1 MEEKIMNLHSR
12 KFSSAALFA
21 LAAASTPALS
31 QDTGWY
37 GGLGIGQSTF
47 VGACDGISSPD
58 SCEEKDTAWKIFG
71 GYQFNRNFAGEF
83 GYTDLGKTTLSLA
96 GFGSASNAVTGFELT
111 GVGSVPVNEQ
121 LSVYG
126 RLGFFLWNAD
136 LKGLFGS
143 ASASGMGV
151 TFGFGA
157 SFNLATNA
165 ALRLEWQR
173 YKDVGDPVT
182 TINGDIDLIGAG
194 LVLKF

>member
-1 MEEKIMNLHSR
+1 MNPQSR
-12 KFSSAALFA
+12 KSLSAALFA

-31 QDTGWY
+31 KDTGWY

-58 SCEEKDTAWKIFG
+58 SCQEKDTAWKIFG

-96 GFGSASNAVTGFELT
+96 GFGSASTGANGFELT
-111 GVGSVPVNEQ
+111 GVGSLPVNQQ

-126 RLGFFLWNAD
+126 RLGFFLWNVD
-136 LKGLFGS
+136 FKDGTGLFGGS
-143 ASASGMGV
+143 ASASGMGL

-157 SFNLATNA
+157 SFNVATNA

-173 YKDVGDPVT
+173 YKDLGDANT
-182 TINGDIDLIGAG
+182 TGKGDIDLIGAG
-194 LVLKF
+194 LVVKF

>member
-1 MEEKIMNLHSR
+1 MNLHSR
-12 KFSSAALFA
+12 KFLSAALFA

-58 SCEEKDTAWKIFG
+58 SCREKDTAWKIFG

-111 GVGSVPVNEQ
+111 GVGSLPVNQQ

-126 RLGFFLWNAD
+126 RLGFFLWNVD
-136 LKGLFGS
+136 FMDGTGLFGS
-143 ASASGMGV
+143 ASASGTGL

-194 LVLKF
+194 LVVKF